1 MGKLRQLDGRA
12 AQWQRAL
19 LLSEPYSQSGSRSAR
34 DWLVDSVLFVF
45 AAVLGGLALGGLWH
59 SHGEVLDAV
68 DLVFGVLACLAL
80 WTRRSRPVVVVA
92 AVAAAAFFS
101 PLALGAALVA
111 ICTAAS
117 RARGRALIPVALL
130 AVAGSVVFPLVNPAA
145 GAILKPAFPAF
156 LLTVAAFGWGCSPA
170 PAGAGRLPARA
181 GRAAGGRQAAQRR
194 AGARRRTAA
203 HRPGNA

>member
-1 MGKLRQLDGRA
+1 
-12 AQWQRAL
+12 
-19 LLSEPYSQSGSRSAR
+19 
-34 DWLVDSVLFVF
+34 VLFVF

-130 AVAGSVVFPLVNPAA
+130 AVAGYHEVLLHKADGSGIVGRLV
-145 GAILKPAFPAF
+145 GLSERIQSLAF
-156 LLTVAAFGWGCSPA
+156 LLAKSASEPLCMIWDSEAGINLRTLLGIVRFFSVVEILHKLSQSVGCLWIRRCHYVNLS
-170 PAGAGRLPARA
+170 GGGFRRVRLRNSL
-181 GRAAGGRQAAQRR
+181 
-194 AGARRRTAA
+194 RTGT
-203 HRPGNA
+203 HVRK